1 MKKKQIY
8 LNNEKEKE
16 KEPNFIIIAK
26 PRINTTKNTR
36 SYLTLKDGDYSVK
49 ININNSLDNK
59 LNQQKILQTIS
70 DIRKHINNNNNTN
83 DDNYNTNNYS
93 KKHKLIKE
101 SQVKFIDNIDKKEK
115 KQKPNKTT
123 EVKNHLGDLI
133 INNDKNSNYKNINK
147 KNNIDDGFNNNK
159 SNKEFSS
166 IIIADDKLSENNK
179 EKDNLKEIEEN
190 FVSSLNKK
198 SVRTQLNKKDRQKS
212 IQQSDRADISKVNSD
227 SDNVTEFDNKI
238 KLLVKFKYDNGQSI
252 NGDINE
258 KEEIENELI
267 DNDEDVITVLNNN
280 NNNKN
285 EDKGEKLIYN
295 KDTLTLKKK

>member
-8 LNNEKEKE
+8 LNNEKE

-123 EVKNHLGDLI
+123 EVKNHLDDLI
-133 INNDKNSNYKNINK
+133 INNDKNSNFKNKNK

-212 IQQSDRADISKVNSD
+212 IQQSGI
-227 SDNVTEFDNKI
+227 
-238 KLLVKFKYDNGQSI
+238 
-252 NGDINE
+252 
-258 KEEIENELI
+258 
-267 DNDEDVITVLNNN
+267 
-280 NNNKN
+280 
-285 EDKGEKLIYN
+285 
-295 KDTLTLKKK
+295 